1 MHRRSFLSLAAGTVS
16 AAALGQSPT
25 PAPAPAAKEPSPL
38 AHPVVAHQDRTGN
51 LHRMPY
57 STLAFKVLTADT
69 QGSLFAMEHNSL
81 RKGGPPRH
89 VHPHQ
94 DEWFYVLEGEYI
106 AEVGDKRV
114 TLHPGDSAL
123 GPRGIPH
130 VWACV
135 GSGTGRLLIT
145 FTPAGKM
152 EGLFNYMA
160 QNPTATLMDAKL
172 FRDHDMELLGPPLA
186 V

>member
-16 AAALGQSPT
+16 AAALGQTSASAS
-25 PAPAPAAKEPSPL
+25 APASQESSL
-38 AHPVVAHQDRTGN
+38 LVHPVSAHEDRTGN

-57 STLAFKVLTADT
+57 STLAFKVLTQDT
-69 QGSLFAMEHNSL
+69 HGELFIMEHANHK
-81 RKGGPPRH
+81 KGGPPLH

-106 AEVGDKRV
+106 AEVGGKRI

-123 GPRGIPH
+123 GPRGVPH
-130 VWACV
+130 VWACA
-135 GSGTGRLLIT
+135 GNGTGRLLIS

-152 EGLFNYMA
+152 EALFNYISQTNA
-160 QNPTATLMDAKL
+160 PLQNAAL
-172 FRDHDMELLGPPLA
+172 FRQYDMELLGPPLET
-186 V
+186 

>member
-16 AAALGQSPT
+16 AAALGQSST
-25 PAPAPAAKEPSPL
+25 PAAQDPSPL
-38 AHPVVAHQDRTGN
+38 IQPVVDHQDRTGN

-172 FRDHDMELLGPPLA
+172 FRDHDMELLGPPLI

>member
-1 MHRRSFLSLAAGTVS
+1 MQRRSFLSLAVGAISTATLAQFPS
-16 AAALGQSPT
+16 QA
-25 PAPAPAAKEPSPL
+25 APAQHGPSL
-38 AHPVVAHQDRTGN
+38 AVPPVLSHENRTGD
-51 LHRMPY
+51 LRRMPY

-69 QGSLFAMEHNSL
+69 GGAMFAMEHNSR

-114 TLHPGDSAL
+114 TLHPGDFVL

-135 GSGTGRLLIT
+135 GSGTGRLIIT

-152 EGLFNYMA
+152 EDLFIYMTR
-160 QNPTATLMDAKL
+160 NPTATLMDAKL
-172 FRDHDMELLGPPLA
+172 FREHDMELLGPPLA

>member
-16 AAALGQSPT
+16 AAALGQPYT
-25 PAPAPAAKEPSPL
+25 PASAAAAQEPSPFIQ
-38 AHPVVAHQDRTGN
+38 PVLSHQDRTGD

-69 QGSLFAMEHNSL
+69 QGAMFAMEHHNL

-94 DEWFYVLEGEYI
+94 DEWFYVLEGDYI

-114 TLHPGDSAL
+114 SLNPGDSAL

-135 GSGTGRLLIT
+135 GGGTGRLIIT

-152 EGLFNYMA
+152 EDLFKYMA
-160 QNPTATLMDAKL
+160 QNPHATLMSADL
-172 FRDHDMELLGPPLA
+172 FREHDMELLGPPLA